1 MIKLID
7 ILKESVTFNIKRR
20 KLNIPLLIKKG
31 ALFITYPHGDDGW
44 ETNDEKDRSC
54 SIITLVNVKEANP
67 KWQGEGNKP
76 EYQKPK
82 AYKHAEKVINS
93 SKPNLG
99 SSEIGDEKYQQI
111 LDSIKMLNIS
121 EKDAFLNEQ

>member
-1 MIKLID
+1 MIKLINL
-7 ILKESVTFNIKRR
+7 LKESVTFNIERR

-31 ALFITYPHGDDGW
+31 ALFITYPHGDEGW
-44 ETNDEKDRSC
+44 ETNDEEDWSC
-54 SIITLVNVKEANP
+54 SIITLVNVKKGNP
-67 KWQGEGNKP
+67 EWQKEGNKP

-82 AYKHAEKVINS
+82 SYKHAEKVINS

>member
-7 ILKESVTFNIKRR
+7 ILKEVVTFNIERR
-20 KLNIPLLIKKG
+20 KLNVPLLIEKG
-31 ALFITYPHGDDGW
+31 AIFITYPHGENGW
-44 ETNDEKDRSC
+44 ETNDKRDWSY
-54 SIITLVNVKEANP
+54 SIITLVNVEDANP
-67 KWQGEGNKP
+67 KWQGEGNRP

-82 AYKHAEKVINS
+82 AYKQAEKIINS

-111 LDSIKMLNIS
+111 LKSIEKLNIP
-121 EKDAFLNEQ
+121 EKEAFLD

>member
-7 ILKESVTFNIKRR
+7 ILKESVTFNIERR
-20 KLNIPLLIKKG
+20 KLKIPLLIKKG
-31 ALFITYPHGDDGW
+31 ALFITYPHGDEGW
-44 ETNDEKDRSC
+44 ETNDEEDWSY
-54 SIITLVNVKEANP
+54 SIITLVNVKKGNP
-67 KWQGEGNKP
+67 EWQKEGNKP

-82 AYKHAEKVINS
+82 SYKHAEKVINS

>member
-1 MIKLID
+1 MIKLINL
-7 ILKESVTFNIKRR
+7 LKESVTFNIKRR

-44 ETNDEKDRSC
+44 ETNDEEDWSC
-54 SIITLVNVKEANP
+54 SIITLVNVKDANP
-67 KWQGEGNKP
+67 EWQGEGSKP